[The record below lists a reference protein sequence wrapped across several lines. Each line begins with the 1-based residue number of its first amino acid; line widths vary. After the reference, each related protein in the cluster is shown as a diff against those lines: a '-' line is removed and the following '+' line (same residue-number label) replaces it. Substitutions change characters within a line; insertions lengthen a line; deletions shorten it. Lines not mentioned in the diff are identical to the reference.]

1 MLFLFKNVI
10 WGKRPVTSRLE
21 FKFAMLR
28 GEFAIIIILVGIFYT
43 LLDGFNEVYVFLPW
57 YAIMI
62 LMSILAMVLNRYKKY
77 STATLIIL
85 FIINFLTYIFA
96 DVDHPEGG
104 VFFFFMT
111 SSMAGL
117 ILLSY
122 YRSNVGL
129 LFAFLP
135 IVMGYLAYFFDLNA
149 LPPPVYGENMVEI
162 NFMSNFT
169 ISFCATIFM
178 LQFLINRNSE
188 SEKELMEQNRLLEKA
203 NKELDHFVY
212 SVSHDLRAPLS
223 SILGLTNVYS
233 LAVDDNER
241 TEMVKMIHERAT
253 SLDGFIREVLD
264 YSRNARVELR
274 LHEMNVRPIVDE
286 VVHSLLFIKGAESVS
301 IRINIDPSLKVITD
315 RERIKV
321 ILSNILSNAIY
332 YCDPN
337 KKSFIEIDSSVK
349 ENEWT
354 ISIKDNGIGIKPEHL
369 NRIFEMFY
377 KAHER
382 AQGTGLGLYIVKE
395 TLQRLGGVIEV
406 DSIYEIG
413 TTFIIKLKK

>member
-1 MLFLFKNVI
+1 M
-10 WGKRPVTSRLE
+10 TSRLE

>member
-43 LLDGFNEVYVFLPW
+43 LLDGFNKVYVFLPW

-62 LMSILAMVLNRYKKY
+62 LMSILAMVLNRHKKY

-85 FIINFLTYIFA
+85 FIINFLIYIFA

>member
-1 MLFLFKNVI
+1 
-10 WGKRPVTSRLE
+10 VTSRLE